1 MFSQRLKELRK
12 SIDITQVALAKKLF
26 VSQQAVAKWEVGTAT
41 PNPDMLNNIASF
53 FNVTTDYL
61 LGRTDKKTPAP
72 EIRDGKGKN
81 LVRTIGRDGSY
92 SERWLTDEQLEALQ
106 AIINQMPD
114 VKDDF

>member
-1 MFSQRLKELRK
+1 MNRFKELRLKNGYK
-12 SIDITQVALAKKLF
+12 SQQDLASVLF
-26 VSQQAVAKWEVGTAT
+26 VNQTAVSQWERGVTI
-41 PNPDMLNNIASF
+41 PSPPILLKLCEMYD
-53 FNVTTDYL
+53 VTTDYL

-72 EIRDGKGKN
+72 ETRDGKGKN

-114 VKDDF
+114 VEDDF

>member
-1 MFSQRLKELRK
+1 MIRLRELRK
-12 SIDITQVALAKKLF
+12 DKKL
-26 VSQQAVAKWEVGTAT
+26 SQQAVA
-41 PNPDMLNNIASF
+41 DMLGVTQATLSGWENEKYEIDNQSLSKLASF
-53 FNVTTDYL
+53 FEVTIDYL

>member
-1 MFSQRLKELRK
+1 MFYDVFLKLCKERNIK
-12 SIDITQVALAKKLF
+12 PGRAADEIGISRATVTNWKKNGY
-26 VSQQAVAKWEVGTAT
+26 SPRQ
-41 PNPDMLNNIASF
+41 NILEKIANY
-53 FNVTTDYL
+53 FNVSSDYFME
-61 LGRTDKKTPAP
+61 KKKPPAP